1 MKGNAANRNELDS
14 DFRHST
20 YYHKYFQGYTELKVL
35 RSNGKYKIERFYTA
49 PWKQHA
55 LTDRQRKKVKRQY
68 LLLTAVGIFVFVMAL
83 MMAVNSNYTRIAAI
97 PGMLTVIGLI
107 LTTVTVISYAAKPVL
122 MTLWDYKSS
131 SHRLQRTAK
140 WTGIGVG
147 VTMAAKLVSALIYG
161 TQSVAGEVFSQLLL
175 AGAAGAFLWIYT
187 SERDMEYE
195 DIPNDTV
202 LPQEGGNEIW

>member
-20 YYHKYFQGYTELKVL
+20 HYHRYFQGYTELKML
-35 RSNGKYKIERFYTA
+35 QPNGKYKIERFYTA

-55 LTDRQRKKVKRQY
+55 LTDRQRRKVKRQY
-68 LLLTAVGIFVFVMAL
+68 LLLTAVGIFVYVMAL
-83 MMAVNSNYTRIAAI
+83 MMAVNSNYARIAAI

-131 SHRLQRTAK
+131 SHKLQKTSK
-140 WTGIGVG
+140 WTAIGVG
-147 VTMAAKLVSALIYG
+147 VTMAAKLLAALIYG
-161 TQSVAGEVFSQLLL
+161 TQSVAGEIFSQLLL
-175 AGAAGAFLWIYT
+175 AGAGGVFLWIYT

>member
-20 YYHKYFQGYTELKVL
+20 HYHKYFQGYTELKML
-35 RSNGKYKIERFYTA
+35 QPNGKYKIERFYTA

-55 LTDRQRKKVKRQY
+55 LEDRQRRKVKAQY
-68 LLLTAVGIFVFVMAL
+68 LLLTAVGIFIYVMAL
-83 MMAVNSNYTRIAAI
+83 MLAVSSNYARIAAI

-107 LTTVTVISYAAKPVL
+107 LTTVTVISYAAKPVR

-131 SHRLQRTAK
+131 SHKLQKTAK
-140 WTGIGVG
+140 WTAIGVG
-147 VTMAAKLVSALIYG
+147 VTMAAKLLAALLYG
-161 TQSVAGEVFSQLLL
+161 TQSVAGEIFSQLLL
-175 AGAAGAFLWIYT
+175 AGAAGVFLWIYT
-187 SERDMEYE
+187 CERDMEYE
-195 DIPNDTV
+195 NVPNDTI

>member
-1 MKGNAANRNELDS
+1 MKGNAANRNELNS

-35 RSNGKYKIERFYTA
+35 QSNGKYKIERFYTA

-107 LTTVTVISYAAKPVL
+107 LTTVTVNSYAAKPVL

-140 WTGIGVG
+140 W
-147 VTMAAKLVSALIYG
+147 
-161 TQSVAGEVFSQLLL
+161 
-175 AGAAGAFLWIYT
+175 
-187 SERDMEYE
+187 
-195 DIPNDTV
+195 N
-202 LPQEGGNEIW
+202 